1 MRRAAAIPPT
11 AEGAADRLRQ
21 RQRDTGRRASA
32 YHRIKEAILAGALRP
47 LERITEA
54 DVAAR
59 LGLSR
64 TPVREA
70 FGLLAAEGLIDVV
83 PQRGSFVSQL
93 RIDDI
98 LEIYQI
104 RTPLECMAARVA
116 AETIDDDA
124 LAELDRMV
132 EVEAAG
138 QGTRSAKD
146 SLDANA
152 EFHRIIIECV
162 RNRRLRALVGQLQ
175 GQVHRARLLW
185 PSTRARLDET
195 WKEHA
200 ELVAAL
206 RARDPDRAEQA
217 MRTHL
222 EKARASTLDRMLPV
236 TR

>member
-1 MRRAAAIPPT
+1 MRRSPT
-11 AEGAADRLRQ
+11 ARATDLRPSS
-21 RQRDTGRRASA
+21 DTGRRTSA
-32 YHRIKEAILAGALRP
+32 YLRIKEAILAGALRP
-47 LERITEA
+47 LERITES
-54 DVAAR
+54 DVASR

-70 FGLLAAEGLIDVV
+70 FGLLAAEGLIDVI

-116 AETIDDDA
+116 AEIIDDATLDV
-124 LAELDRMV
+124 LDRMV

-138 QGTRSAKD
+138 QGTRATKA
-146 SLDANA
+146 SLAANA
-152 EFHRIIIECV
+152 EFHRLIIECV

-200 ELVAAL
+200 ELVSAL
-206 RARDPDRAEQA
+206 RGRDPDRAEQA

>member
-1 MRRAAAIPPT
+1 MKAARLAGSTARGPAHRPGRA
-11 AEGAADRLRQ
+11 
-21 RQRDTGRRASA
+21 ASA
-32 YHRIKEAILAGALRP
+32 YHRIKEAILGGALRP
-47 LERITEA
+47 LERITEG

-70 FGLLAAEGLIDVV
+70 FGLLAAEGLIHVV

-93 RIDDI
+93 RIDDL

-104 RTPLECMAARVA
+104 RTPLECMAARAA
-116 AETIDDDA
+116 AETIDDGA
-124 LAELDRMV
+124 LAMLDRLV

-138 QGTRSAKD
+138 QGTRTNKE
-146 SLDANA
+146 SLDANR
-152 EFHRIIIECV
+152 EFHRIIIECA
-162 RNRRLRALVGQLQ
+162 RNRRLQALVGHLQ

-185 PSTRARLDET
+185 PSTRRRLDET

-206 RARDPDRAEQA
+206 RAGDPDMAEHV

-222 EKARASTLDRMLPV
+222 ERARASTLDQMLPV

>member
-1 MRRAAAIPPT
+1 VPHSTGDVFAH
-11 AEGAADRLRQ
+11 RLR
-21 RQRDTGRRASA
+21 RPEGHTGRRASA
-32 YHRIKEAILAGALRP
+32 YQRIKEAILAGTLRP

-70 FGLLAAEGLIDVV
+70 FGLLAAEGLINVI

-116 AETIDDDA
+116 AETIDDA
-124 LAELDRMV
+124 RLGELDRLV
-132 EVEAAG
+132 EHRGLRPADPIGERIARRERRVPSHHHRVRAEPPAPGSHRPAP
-138 QGTRSAKD
+138 GTGAPRPA
-146 SLDANA
+146 
-152 EFHRIIIECV
+152 
-162 RNRRLRALVGQLQ
+162 
-175 GQVHRARLLW
+175 LW
-185 PSTRARLDET
+185 PSTRPRLEET

-206 RARDPDRAEQA
+206 RARNPDQAEQV
-217 MRTHL
+217 MRMHL
-222 EKARASTLDRMLPV
+222 DKARASTLDRMLPV